1 MKYIIIF
8 LFLFFS
14 VSTTAQVKLVEKQGN
29 HFLFTYK
36 NSTYLIE
43 NDSIFNV
50 SVFQEGFP
58 KLHGLPM
65 KEFKFIETPKMGY
78 MKNASS
84 GVVFSFNGNQFKRL
98 DHSFDFK
105 NQFRSYTFF
114 HNGFLMDFG
123 GYGLHSF
130 KNIITYF
137 NFAKKETE
145 LFNQKTPIS
154 ESPIAR
160 DRMIAQY
167 SKRNLYIGQGHGIP
181 SDKEQ
186 PYQNAGLISD
196 YWKFSLEDNSWT
208 KLGEGLTEV
217 VYPYDVLYEFNN
229 HTLVISDKCV
239 FEADIESNQM
249 ISYPDANFD
258 IIKSLNKNN
267 TLSTLTFNPSEKGFY
282 FVIDKSIDKSEVLFV
297 KKDDFLG
304 VKRVYSKLY
313 STNLNINAVFL
324 FFIIILIIVLAFYY
338 FKSKK
343 SSIHRIERKINTI
356 EKSLKQEDIILLHQL
371 ISAYPN
377 YTNYSNFLDLYP
389 DHLGYESKK
398 KKIRQ
403 SIIEIEECLIRIV
416 KIEGPVFLY
425 RKNIEDKEKNKFE
438 LDNYKI

>member
-1 MKYIIIF
+1 
-8 LFLFFS
+8 
-14 VSTTAQVKLVEKQGN
+14 
-29 HFLFTYK
+29 
-36 NSTYLIE
+36 
-43 NDSIFNV
+43 
-50 SVFQEGFP
+50 
-58 KLHGLPM
+58 
-65 KEFKFIETPKMGY
+65 
-78 MKNASS
+78 
-84 GVVFSFNGNQFKRL
+84 
-98 DHSFDFK
+98 
-105 NQFRSYTFF
+105 
-114 HNGFLMDFG
+114 
-123 GYGLHSF
+123 
-130 KNIITYF
+130 
-137 NFAKKETE
+137 
-145 LFNQKTPIS
+145 
-154 ESPIAR
+154 
-160 DRMIAQY
+160 
-167 SKRNLYIGQGHGIP
+167 
-181 SDKEQ
+181 
-186 PYQNAGLISD
+186 
-196 YWKFSLEDNSWT
+196 
-208 KLGEGLTEV
+208 
-217 VYPYDVLYEFNN
+217 
-229 HTLVISDKCV
+229 
-239 FEADIESNQM
+239 M

-377 YTNYSNFLDLYP
+377 YPNYSNFLDLYP

-425 RKNIEDKEKNKFE
+425 RKNIEDKREKQ
-438 LDNYKI
+438 IRIR